1 MKVLERTYS
10 GLCGPMKI
18 VIAGGTSFFVTFI
31 DDAFRKVLAYT
42 MKTWDEVLEYFKRF
56 HDLIERETCTK
67 LKYLRMNNRG
77 EYNLWIKNIIKDLD
91 IKKKILLSIVIVK
104 VLFI

>member
-42 MKTWDEVLEYFKRF
+42 MKT
-56 HDLIERETCTK
+56 
-67 LKYLRMNNRG
+67 
-77 EYNLWIKNIIKDLD
+77 
-91 IKKKILLSIVIVK
+91 
-104 VLFI
+104 

>member
-1 MKVLERTYS
+1 
-10 GLCGPMKI
+10 MKI
-18 VIAGGTSFFVTFI
+18 IIAGGTSFFVTFI

-42 MKTWDEVLEYFKRF
+42 MKTRDEVLEYFKRF
-56 HDLIERETCTK
+56 HDLTERETCKK

-77 EYNLWIKNIIKDLD
+77 ECNLWIKNIIKDLG